1 MKYLIEFTKA
11 NGEVIHEEN
20 HHSEI
25 AADRHLDNLYENY
38 PYKKEYKNLILNLSE
53 YDNSGSIGKVRLVLV
68 KDNGDRIIR
77 REFYRHA

>member
-1 MKYLIEFTKA
+1 MKI
-11 NGEVIHEEN
+11 IH
-20 HHSEI
+20 I
-25 AADRHLDNLYENY
+25 
-38 PYKKEYKNLILNLSE
+38 KKEYKNLILNLSE

>member
-38 PYKKEYKNLILNLSE
+38 PYKK
-53 YDNSGSIGKVRLVLV
+53 
-68 KDNGDRIIR
+68 RI
-77 REFYRHA
+77 